1 MTEHSAALIDDVP
14 AVTPAGGFAPAL
26 SVRGLPAGLVR
37 TARPRQWMK
46 NVLVLAAPLAAGHL
60 LSLHA
65 VAQLGVVFVLFTGCS
80 AAVYLINDARDA
92 DADRAHPVKCRRP
105 VASGQVPVPVAY
117 AAGGALA
124 VLAPAAAGVLC
135 DPDTAALLAGYVIM
149 QLAYCVWLKHIL
161 VVDLVIVTTGFLMR
175 AMAGGLALG
184 IDLSRW
190 FLITSGFGA
199 LFMVAA
205 KRYSELV
212 LMSEPAAPAP
222 VVPTVGP
229 QPDASDGGPAAE
241 AGPAPVPETEPQV
254 GASRAL
260 LGAYTTGYL
269 RFVWQ
274 LAAGGAVLAYC
285 LWSMETGASPS
296 GWLPWRQL
304 SMVPFILSILRYAV
318 FADAASAGAPED
330 VVLRDRAL
338 AVIALTWGVLYVLTV
353 VNR

>member
-1 MTEHSAALIDDVP
+1 M
-14 AVTPAGGFAPAL
+14 

-37 TARPRQWMK
+37 TARPRQWVK

-60 LSLHA
+60 LSAHA
-65 VAQLGVVFVLFTGCS
+65 VLQLAVVFVLFTGCS

-92 DADRAHPVKCRRP
+92 DADRAHPVKCARP
-105 VASGQVPVPVAY
+105 VACGQVPVPIAY
-117 AAGGALA
+117 AVGGALA
-124 VLAPAAAGVLC
+124 ILAPAAAGVLC
-135 DPDTAALLAGYVIM
+135 DPDTAGLLAGYVVM
-149 QLAYCVWLKHIL
+149 QLAYCVWLKHML

-212 LMSEPAAPAP
+212 LMSRLAERATAAAPAA
-222 VVPTVGP
+222 PTVGP
-229 QPDASDGGPAAE
+229 QPDATDAAAPAPPEGSETSDGGAE
-241 AGPAPVPETEPQV
+241 V

-285 LWSMETGASPS
+285 LWSMETGASPN

-304 SMVPFILSILRYAV
+304 SMIPFILSVLRYAV
-318 FADAASAGAPED
+318 FADAGSAGAPED

-338 AVIALTWGVLYVLTV
+338 VVIALAWVVLYVLAA